1 MRRYLASD
9 TLDLDLVFS
18 SEFSK
23 DERATLHQAAQR
35 AGLQSRSYGADKDR
49 FLVVKKKLDPFSL
62 ARAVIE
68 KGGVTPKYKVF
79 IPSDLQWE
87 R

>member
-9 TLDLDLVFS
+9 TLDLDLVVS

-35 AGLQSRSYGADKDR
+35 AGPQSRSYGADKDR